1 MKLSLMSRQCGDLSG
16 NAGIPVFCLAVFLSF
31 FYVCLRMLFVEGRRA
46 NRLGVI
52 MKKADGVTTASAF
65 FCAVSQANMPAA

>member
-1 MKLSLMSRQCGDLSG
+1 MKLSLMLRQCGDLYG
-16 NAGIPVFCLAVFLSF
+16 NAGIPALCLAVFLTI
-31 FYVCLRMLFVEGRRA
+31 YACLRTAFFEGRLA
-46 NRLGVI
+46 NGLGII